1 VATEPVIGW
10 DLGGAH
16 VKAARLDAAGTV
28 ERVMQVPCPVW
39 QGLEHLHGALSEVLA
54 TLGPAPVH
62 AVTMTGE
69 MADLFCNRTEGVARL
84 LAALHERLTA
94 GGAGGPGG
102 SALRCYAGAQG
113 FVRADHATLAARHV
127 ASANWLASATVVAA
141 AVPDALFVDIG
152 STTTDVVV
160 VRGGRVRS
168 AAGDDAQRLL
178 AGELLYTGVVRTPV
192 MALAPNVPFD
202 GDWVPLMAEQF
213 ATAADVHRLTGLLP
227 DTADQHPAADGGA
240 KNVAGSA
247 RRLARM
253 IGRDVESAPLAAW
266 QQLAGWLARAQ
277 ARHIEDA
284 WDRVLS
290 REPLANGAPVVVAGV
305 GRFVAAALAASR
317 GRSVVE
323 FGRLIPVHEAERDR
337 ATDSAPAVA
346 VAWLAQRA
354 VNRVPA
360 GGALQPD

>member
-1 VATEPVIGW
+1 MATEPVIGW

-39 QGLEHLHGALSEVLA
+39 QGLEHLHRALSEVLA
-54 TLGPAPVH
+54 ALGPAPVH

-69 MADLFCNRTEGVARL
+69 MADLFSNRTEGVARL
-84 LAALHERLTA
+84 LAAVHERLPA
-94 GGAGGPGG
+94 EGAGG

-113 FVRADHATLAARHV
+113 FVRADHAPLAARHV

-141 AVPDALFVDIG
+141 AVPEALFVDIG

-192 MALAPNVPFD
+192 LALAPDVPFD
-202 GDWVPLMAEQF
+202 GDWVPVMAEQF
-213 ATAADVHRLTGLLP
+213 ATAADVHRLTGRLP

-240 KNVAGSA
+240 KNVTGSA

-253 IGRDVESAPLAAW
+253 IGRDVESAPLASW
-266 QQLAGWLARAQ
+266 QRLAGWLARAQ

-284 WDRVLS
+284 WDRLLS
-290 REPLANGAPVVVAGV
+290 REPLADSAPVVVAGV

-323 FGRLIPVHEAERDR
+323 FGRLIPVHEAERNR

-346 VAWLAQRA
+346 VAWLAQGA

-360 GGALQPD
+360 GGALQPG